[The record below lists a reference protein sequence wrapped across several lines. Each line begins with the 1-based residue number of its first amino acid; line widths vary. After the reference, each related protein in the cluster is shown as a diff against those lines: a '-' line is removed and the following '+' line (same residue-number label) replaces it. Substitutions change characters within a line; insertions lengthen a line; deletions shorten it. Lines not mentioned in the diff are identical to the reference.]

1 MVGRNHSIQM
11 ENRNRMQEKPRELSG
26 AVPII
31 PIPFATDDS
40 IDEQELRRLVEF
52 AVDKGFSGICLPAYG
67 SEFYKLSDEE
77 RVQVVK
83 VAVDQAAGR
92 LLVVAQ
98 SNHGSSRVALRMARQ
113 HVENGADVISI
124 AVPRTFA
131 LNDDDLLRFFEPIL
145 NGLKVPT
152 LVQDYFPTGSSIGP
166 NFVSRL
172 SAECPI
178 FQYLKL
184 EEPQLAA
191 KIAAIRVAVKD
202 RIKVLEG
209 MAGLYLMELIPA
221 GIVGVMSGLAVAD
234 ALNVVFRL
242 RAADKTDE
250 AFAIYEKLLPFI
262 VFGLQNFELWLYC
275 EKRVLQARGLITS
288 PRCRDAS
295 LSPDPHSAR
304 YVEELTERI
313 MHALDEAGLSAVA
326 S

>member
-1 MVGRNHSIQM
+1 
-11 ENRNRMQEKPRELSG
+11 MQERPKQLSG

-31 PIPFATDDS
+31 PIPFAADES

-52 AVDKGFSGICLPAYG
+52 AVEKGFSGICLPAYG

-77 RVQVVK
+77 RIRVVK

-98 SNHGSSRVALRMARQ
+98 SNHGSSRVALETARK

-145 NGLKVPT
+145 NGVNVPT
-152 LVQDYFPTGSSIGP
+152 LVQDYYPVGTSIGP
-166 NFVSRL
+166 TFVSRL
-172 SAECPI
+172 SAECPD

-184 EEPQLAA
+184 EEPQLAP
-191 KIAAIRVAVKD
+191 KIVAIRAAVKD
-202 RIKVLEG
+202 KVKVLEG
-209 MAGLYLMELIPA
+209 MAGLYLMELIPS

-242 RAADKTDE
+242 RAANKADE

-275 EKRVLQARGLITS
+275 EKCVLQARGLIAI

-304 YVEELTERI
+304 YVDELTDRI
-313 MHALDEAGLSAVA
+313 MHALDEAGLSAVVA
-326 S
+326 

>member
-1 MVGRNHSIQM
+1 
-11 ENRNRMQEKPRELSG
+11 MQEMPRELSG

-31 PIPFATDDS
+31 PIPFAADES

-52 AVDKGFSGICLPAYG
+52 AVEKGFSGICLPAYG

-83 VAVDQAAGR
+83 VAVEQAAGR

-98 SNHGSSRVALRMARQ
+98 SNHGSARVSLQMARKHLQ
-113 HVENGADVISI
+113 NGADVISV

-131 LNDDDLLRFFEPIL
+131 VNDDDLLRFFEPIL
-145 NGLKVPT
+145 NGVNVPT
-152 LVQDYFPTGSSIGP
+152 LVQDYYPAGTSIGP
-166 NFVSRL
+166 TFVSRL
-172 SAECPI
+172 SAECPN

-184 EEPQLAA
+184 EEPQLAP
-191 KIAAIRVAVKD
+191 KIGAIREAVKD
-202 RIKVLEG
+202 RVKVLEG
-209 MAGLYLMELIPA
+209 MAGLYVMELVPA

-242 RAADKTDE
+242 RAANKTDE
-250 AFAIYEKLLPFI
+250 AFVIYEKLLPFI
-262 VFGLQNFELWLYC
+262 VFGLQNFELWLCC
-275 EKRVLQARGLITS
+275 EKRVLQARGLIAS

-295 LSPDPHSAR
+295 LALDPYSAR
-304 YVEELTERI
+304 YVNELTERI

-326 S
+326 A